1 MLRDMLWISVGAVLG
16 ANLRYVVYRLGA
28 VIAPAATFP
37 YPTLVI
43 NIVGSFLLAVF
54 AFLVADRALADPKWR
69 LLFAIGFCGSFTT
82 FSTFALES
90 YRLYATGRTGLLAL
104 NILVSNAACILAVF
118 AGAALERT
126 L

>member
-1 MLRDMLWISVGAVLG
+1 MLRDMLWISVGAILG
-16 ANLRYVVYRLGA
+16 ANLRYVVYRIGA
-28 VIAPAATFP
+28 VVAPAATFP

>member
-90 YRLYATGRTGLLAL
+90 YRLYATGRTGLLTL